1 MEEENVRIKLER
13 HIWPDERAN
22 RRRKKIFVSTVI
34 IAIVLSFGIGWLFG
48 TFLQTP
54 ITINNSGKYT
64 RLDAIIETLAN
75 QWYFGKDIEDIQEW
89 LLTNAINGMID
100 LNGDIHTSYMTPEE
114 VRSFN
119 ESIDM
124 GFVGIGVQYYMSADG
139 YPVVE
144 RVFKNS
150 PAEEFGV
157 MPGDIIF
164 TVDGVDIQGFE
175 TEEIAS
181 RVKGEAGTKVVI
193 EFIRAGAI
201 VKIEIIRGLVKNS
214 AFGQI
219 LSGNIGYLE
228 IYQFGSSTTQE
239 VVGYLNDMKDRN
251 VSKLIIDLRD
261 NGGGYLNTLIG
272 ISSLLLPKDT
282 VVIRQ
287 EYKDGKTEIGKTLG
301 GQMTNFK
308 DIVILVNGNTAS
320 ASEVLTAALQEQAD
334 HIIVVGTQTYGKGTV
349 QITRPFADGSALKFT
364 SAQWKSPNGKAIHG
378 VGITPDIVIELHPVF
393 YFDKIVLD
401 EGVTFGFDQVDRS
414 VALAQLALDFLG
426 YSVDRTD
433 GYFDQS
439 TVDAIIKFRAD
450 YKLEESGRLDKKALQ
465 VLSTEVIRYWFTNR
479 SQLDTQLQKAI
490 ELINE

>member
-13 HIWPDERAN
+13 HVWPDERAM
-22 RRRKKIFVSTVI
+22 RKRKKIFVSTVI

-48 TFLQTP
+48 SFLQTP
-54 ITINNSGKYT
+54 ITVNNSGKYT
-64 RLDAIIETLAN
+64 RLDAIIETLSA
-75 QWYFGKDIEDIQEW
+75 QWYFGKDVESLEKW
-89 LLTNAINGMID
+89 LIDNAINGMID
-100 LNGDIHTSYMTPEE
+100 LNGDIHTKYMTPEE

-119 ESIDM
+119 DSIDM

-139 YPVVE
+139 YPIVE

-150 PAEEFGV
+150 PAEAFGV
-157 MPGDIIF
+157 MPGDIIY
-164 TVDGVDIQGFE
+164 TVDGVDIKGFE

-181 RVKGEAGTKVVI
+181 RVKGKEGTTVVI
-193 EFIRAGAI
+193 EFLRAGAI
-201 VKIEIIRGLVKNS
+201 VKKEIIRGLVKNS

-219 LSGNIGYLE
+219 LNGNVGYLE

-239 VVGYLNDMKDRN
+239 VVNYLNDMKAKN
-251 VSKLIIDLRD
+251 VTKLVIDLRD

-287 EYKDGKTEIGKTLG
+287 EYKDGSSEVGKTLG
-301 GQMTNFK
+301 GQMTNFT

-320 ASEVLTAALQEQAD
+320 ASEVLTAALQEQAG
-334 HIIVVGTQTYGKGTV
+334 IKVVGVQTYGKGTV
-349 QITRPFADGSALKFT
+349 QITRPFSDGSALKFT
-364 SAQWKSPNGKAIHG
+364 TAQWMSPNGKAIHG
-378 VGITPDIVIELHPVF
+378 VGITPDYIVQLHPVF

-401 EGVTFGFDQVDRS
+401 EDVTYGLDQVDES
-414 VALAQLALDFLG
+414 VELAQLALDFLG
-426 YSVDRTD
+426 YSVSRTD

-439 TVDAIIKFRAD
+439 TVDAIVKFKSD
-450 YKLEESGRLDKKALQ
+450 YALENSERLDKKTLQ
-465 VLSTEVIRYWFTNR
+465 VLSTEIIRYWFTNR
-479 SQLDTQLQKAI
+479 SNLDTQLQKAL

>member
-48 TFLQTP
+48 SFLQTP

-64 RLDAIIETLAN
+64 RLDAIIETLGN
-75 QWYFGKDIEDIQEW
+75 QWYFGKDVENIEDW

-100 LNGDIHTSYMTPEE
+100 LNGDIHTSYMTAEE
-114 VRSFN
+114 VKAFN
-119 ESIDM
+119 DSIDM

-150 PAEEFGV
+150 PAEEYGV
-157 MPGDIIF
+157 MPGDIIY

-175 TEEIAS
+175 TEEIAN
-181 RVKGEAGTKVVI
+181 RVKGEEGTKVTI
-193 EFIRAGAI
+193 EFLRAGTI
-201 VKIEIIRGLVKNS
+201 VKKEIIRGLVKNS

-219 LSGNIGYLE
+219 LDGNVGYLE

-239 VVGYLNDMKDRN
+239 VVNYLNDMKDKN

-287 EYKDGKTEIGKTLG
+287 EYKDGKTEIGKTVG
-301 GQMTNFK
+301 GQMTNFTN
-308 DIVILVNGNTAS
+308 IVILVNGNTAS
-320 ASEVLTAALQEQAD
+320 ASEVLTAALQEQAG
-334 HIIVVGTQTYGKGTV
+334 IKVIGTQTYGKGTV

-364 SAQWKSPNGKAIHG
+364 SAQWMSPNGKAIHG
-378 VGITPDIVIELHPVF
+378 EGITPDFIVELHPVF
-393 YFDKIVLD
+393 YYDKIVLD
-401 EGVTFGFDQVDRS
+401 EGVTYGFDQVDDS
-414 VALAQLALDFLG
+414 IALAQLSLDFLG
-426 YSVDRTD
+426 YLVNRTD
-433 GYFDQS
+433 GYFDAS
-439 TVDAIIKFRAD
+439 TVNAMIQFRSD
-450 YKLEESGRLDKKALQ
+450 YNLEASERLDKQALQ
-465 VLSTEVIRYWFTNR
+465 VLTTEVIRFWFTNR
-479 SQLDTQLQKAI
+479 AQLDTQLQKAL

>member
-13 HIWPDERAN
+13 HIWPDEKAN
-22 RRRKKIFVSTVI
+22 RKRKKIFVSTVI

-48 TFLQTP
+48 SFLQTP

-64 RLDAIIETLAN
+64 RLDAIIETLSA
-75 QWYFGKDIEDIQEW
+75 QWYFGKDVEDLETW
-89 LLTNAINGMID
+89 LIDNAINGMID
-100 LNGDIHTSYMTPEE
+100 LNGDIHTDYMTAEE
-114 VRSFN
+114 VKQFN
-119 ESIDM
+119 DSIDM
-124 GFVGIGVQYYMSADG
+124 GFVGIGVQYYMSGDG

-150 PAEEFGV
+150 PAEAFGV
-157 MPGDIIF
+157 MPGDIIY
-164 TVDGVDIQGFE
+164 TVDGVDIKGLE

-181 RVKGEAGTKVVI
+181 RVKGEEGTTVVI
-193 EFIRAGAI
+193 EFLRAGAI
-201 VKIEIIRGLVKNS
+201 VKKEIVRGLVKNS

-219 LSGNIGYLE
+219 LADNIGYLE

-239 VVGYLNDMKDRN
+239 VVNYLNDMKDKN

-261 NGGGYLNTLIG
+261 NGGGYLNTLVG

-287 EYKDGKTEIGKTLG
+287 EYKDGTSEIGKTLG
-301 GQMTNFK
+301 GQMTNFT
-308 DIVILVNGNTAS
+308 DIVILVNANTAS
-320 ASEVLTAALQEQAD
+320 ASEVLTAALQEQAG
-334 HIIVVGTQTYGKGTV
+334 IKVVGVKTYGKGTV

-364 SAQWKSPNGKAIHG
+364 TAQWMSPNGNAING
-378 VGITPDIVIELHPVF
+378 VGITPDYIVELHPVF

-401 EGVTFGFDQVDRS
+401 EDVTYGLDQVDES
-414 VALAQLALDFLG
+414 IELAQLALDFLG
-426 YSVDRTD
+426 YDVSRTD

-439 TVDAIIKFRAD
+439 TVDAIVKFRSD
-450 YKLEESGRLDKKALQ
+450 YTLEPSDRLDKKALQ
-465 VLSTEVIRYWFTNR
+465 VLSTEIIRFWFTNR
-479 SQLDTQLQKAI
+479 ANLDTQLQKAI

>member
-13 HIWPDERAN
+13 HVWPDERAM
-22 RRRKKIFVSTVI
+22 RKRKKIFVSTVI

-48 TFLQTP
+48 SFLQTP
-54 ITINNSGKYT
+54 ITVNNSGKYT
-64 RLDAIIETLAN
+64 RLDAIIETLSA
-75 QWYFGKDIEDIQEW
+75 QWYFGKDVESLEKW
-89 LLTNAINGMID
+89 LLDNAINGMID
-100 LNGDIHTSYMTPEE
+100 LNGDIHTKYMTPEE

-119 ESIDM
+119 DSIDM

-150 PAEEFGV
+150 PAEAFGV
-157 MPGDIIF
+157 MPGDIIY
-164 TVDGVDIQGFE
+164 TVDGVDIKGFE

-181 RVKGEAGTKVVI
+181 RVKGKEGTTVVI
-193 EFIRAGAI
+193 EFLRAGTV
-201 VKIEIIRGLVKNS
+201 VKKEIIRGLVKNS

-219 LSGNIGYLE
+219 LSGNVGYLE

-239 VVGYLNDMKDRN
+239 VVNYLNDMKAKN
-251 VSKLIIDLRD
+251 VTKLVIDLRD

-287 EYKDGKTEIGKTLG
+287 EYKDGKSEIGKTLG
-301 GQMTNFK
+301 GQMTNFT

-320 ASEVLTAALQEQAD
+320 ASEVLTAALQEQAG
-334 HIIVVGTQTYGKGTV
+334 IKVVGVQTYGKGTV

-364 SAQWKSPNGKAIHG
+364 TAQWMSPNGKAIHG
-378 VGITPDIVIELHPVF
+378 VGITPDYIVELHPVF
-393 YFDKIVLD
+393 YFDKIVLE
-401 EGVTFGFDQVDRS
+401 EGVTYGLDQVDES
-414 VALAQLALDFLG
+414 VELAQVALDFLG
-426 YSVDRTD
+426 YSVSRTD

-439 TVDAIIKFRAD
+439 TVEAIVKFRSD
-450 YKLEESGRLDKKALQ
+450 YALEDSVRLDKKSLQ

-479 SQLDTQLQKAI
+479 SNLDTQLQKAL

>member
-13 HIWPDERAN
+13 HVWPDERAT
-22 RRRKKIFVSTVI
+22 RKRKKIFVSTVI

-48 TFLQTP
+48 SFLQTP
-54 ITINNSGKYT
+54 ITVNNSGKYT
-64 RLDAIIETLAN
+64 RLDAIIETLSA
-75 QWYFGKDIEDIQEW
+75 QWYFGKDVESLEKW
-89 LLTNAINGMID
+89 LLDNAINGMID
-100 LNGDIHTSYMTPEE
+100 LNGDIHTKYMTPEE

-119 ESIDM
+119 DSIDM

-150 PAEEFGV
+150 PAEAFGV
-157 MPGDIIF
+157 MPGDIIY
-164 TVDGVDIQGFE
+164 TVDGVDIKGFE

-181 RVKGEAGTKVVI
+181 RVKGKEGTTVVI
-193 EFIRAGAI
+193 EFLRAGAI
-201 VKIEIIRGLVKNS
+201 VKKEIIRGLVKNS

-219 LSGNIGYLE
+219 LTGNVGYLE
-228 IYQFGSSTTQE
+228 VYQFGSSTTQE
-239 VVGYLNDMKDRN
+239 VVNYLNDMKAKN
-251 VSKLIIDLRD
+251 VTKLVIDLRD

-287 EYKDGKTEIGKTLG
+287 EYKDGRSEIGKTLG
-301 GQMTNFK
+301 GQMTNFT

-320 ASEVLTAALQEQAD
+320 ASEVLTAALQEQAG
-334 HIIVVGTQTYGKGTV
+334 IKVVGVQTYGKGTV
-349 QITRPFADGSALKFT
+349 QITRPFSDGSALKFT
-364 SAQWKSPNGKAIHG
+364 TAQWMSPNGKAIHG
-378 VGITPDIVIELHPVF
+378 VGITPDYIVQLHPVF
-393 YFDKIVLD
+393 YFDKIVLE
-401 EGVTFGFDQVDRS
+401 EGVTYGLDQVDES
-414 VALAQLALDFLG
+414 VELAQLALDFLG
-426 YSVDRTD
+426 YSVSRTD

-439 TVDAIIKFRAD
+439 TVEAIVKFRSD
-450 YKLEESGRLDKKALQ
+450 YALEDSERLDKKSLQ

-479 SQLDTQLQKAI
+479 SNLDTQLQKAL

>member
-13 HIWPDERAN
+13 HVWPDEKAN
-22 RRRKKIFVSTVI
+22 RKRKKIFVSTVI

-54 ITINNSGKYT
+54 ITVNNSGKYT
-64 RLDAIIETLAN
+64 RLDAIIETLSA
-75 QWYFGKDIEDIQEW
+75 QWYFGKDVEDLETW
-89 LLTNAINGMID
+89 LLDNAINGMID
-100 LNGDIHTSYMTPEE
+100 LNGDIHTDYMTAEE
-114 VRSFN
+114 VKQFN
-119 ESIDM
+119 DSIDM
-124 GFVGIGVQYYMSADG
+124 GFVGIGVQYYMSGDG

-150 PAEEFGV
+150 PAEAFGV
-157 MPGDIIF
+157 MPGDIIY
-164 TVDGVDIQGFE
+164 TVDGVDVKGME

-181 RVKGEAGTKVVI
+181 RVKGEEGTTVII
-193 EFIRAGAI
+193 EFLRAGAV
-201 VKIEIIRGLVKNS
+201 VKKEIIRGLVKNS

-219 LSGNIGYLE
+219 LTGNVGYLE

-239 VVGYLNDMKDRN
+239 VVTYLNDMQEKN

-282 VVIRQ
+282 IVIRQ
-287 EYKDGKTEIGKTLG
+287 EYKDGTSEIGKTLG

-308 DIVILVNGNTAS
+308 DIVILVNANTAS
-320 ASEVLTAALQEQAD
+320 ASEVLTAALQEQAG
-334 HIIVVGTQTYGKGTV
+334 IKVIGVQTYGKGTV

-364 SAQWKSPNGKAIHG
+364 TAQWKTPNGNAIHG
-378 VGITPDIVIELHPVF
+378 VGITPDFIVELHPVF
-393 YFDKIVLD
+393 YFDKIVLED
-401 EGVTFGFDQVDRS
+401 DVTYGLDQVDES
-414 VALAQLALDFLG
+414 VELAQLALDFLG
-426 YSVDRTD
+426 YTVNRMD

-439 TVDAIIKFRAD
+439 TVDAIVKFKAD
-450 YKLEESGRLDKKALQ
+450 YALEESERLDKKTLQ
-465 VLSTEVIRYWFTNR
+465 VLSTEIIRFWFTNR
-479 SQLDTQLQKAI
+479 STLDSQLQKAL

>member
-13 HIWPDERAN
+13 HIWPDEKVN
-22 RRRKKIFVSTVI
+22 RKRKKIFVSTVI

-48 TFLQTP
+48 SFLQTP

-64 RLDAIIETLAN
+64 RLDAIVETLSA
-75 QWYFGKDIEDIQEW
+75 QWYFGKDVEDLETW
-89 LLTNAINGMID
+89 LIDNAINGMID
-100 LNGDIHTSYMTPEE
+100 LNGDIHTSYLTAEE
-114 VRSFN
+114 VKQFN
-119 ESIDM
+119 DSIDM

-150 PAEEFGV
+150 PAEAFGV
-157 MPGDIIF
+157 MPGDIIYI
-164 TVDGVDIQGFE
+164 VDGVDVKGME

-181 RVKGEAGTKVVI
+181 RVKGEEGTTVVIDFLRAGT
-193 EFIRAGAI
+193 I
-201 VKIEIIRGLVKNS
+201 VRKEIVRGLVKNS

-219 LSGNIGYLE
+219 LTGNIGYLE

-239 VVGYLNDMKDRN
+239 VVNYLNDMKDKN
-251 VSKLIIDLRD
+251 VSKLVIDLRD
-261 NGGGYLNTLIG
+261 NGGGYLNTLVG

-287 EYKDGKTEIGKTLG
+287 EYKDGSSEIGRTLG
-301 GQMTNFK
+301 GQMTNFT

-320 ASEVLTAALQEQAD
+320 ASEVLTAALQEQAG
-334 HIIVVGTQTYGKGTV
+334 IKVVGVKTYGKGTV

-364 SAQWKSPNGKAIHG
+364 TAQWMSPNGNAIDG
-378 VGITPDIVIELHPVF
+378 VGITPDYIVELHPVF

-401 EGVTFGFDQVDRS
+401 EGVTYGLDQVDES
-414 VALAQLALDFLG
+414 IELAQLALDFLG
-426 YSVDRTD
+426 YAVNRTD

-439 TVDAIIKFRAD
+439 TVDAIVQFRSD
-450 YKLEESGRLDKKALQ
+450 YALEESQSLDKKALQ

-479 SQLDTQLQKAI
+479 ASLDTQLQKAL

>member
-13 HIWPDERAN
+13 HVWPDEKATRK
-22 RRRKKIFVSTVI
+22 RKKIFVSTVI

-48 TFLQTP
+48 SFLQTP
-54 ITINNSGKYT
+54 ITIDNSGKYT
-64 RLDAIIETLAN
+64 RLDAIIETLSA
-75 QWYFGKDIEDIQEW
+75 QWYFGKDVAEIEAW
-89 LLTNAINGMID
+89 LLDNAINGMID
-100 LNGDIHTSYMTPEE
+100 LNGDIHTDYMTAEE
-114 VRSFN
+114 VKQFN
-119 ESIDM
+119 DSIDM
-124 GFVGIGVQYYMSADG
+124 GFVGIGVQYYMSGDG

-150 PAEEFGV
+150 PAEAFGV

-164 TVDGVDIQGFE
+164 TVDGVDIKGME
-175 TEEIAS
+175 TEDIAS
-181 RVKGEAGTKVVI
+181 RVKGEEGTTVVI
-193 EFIRAGAI
+193 EFLRAGAI
-201 VKIEIIRGLVKNS
+201 VKKEIIRGLVKNS

-239 VVGYLNDMKDRN
+239 VITYLNDMKDKN

-261 NGGGYLNTLIG
+261 NGGGYLNTLVG

-287 EYKDGKTEIGKTLG
+287 EYKDGTSEIGKTLG

-308 DIVILVNGNTAS
+308 DIVILVNANTAS
-320 ASEVLTAALQEQAD
+320 ASEVLTAALQEQAG
-334 HIIVVGTQTYGKGTV
+334 IKVVGVQTYGKGTV

-364 SAQWKSPNGKAIHG
+364 TAQWMSPNGNAIHG
-378 VGITPDIVIELHPVF
+378 VGITPDYIVELHPVF

-401 EGVTFGFDQVDRS
+401 DDVTYGLDQVDES
-414 VALAQLALDFLG
+414 VELAQLALDFLG
-426 YSVDRTD
+426 YDVNRMD

-439 TVDAIIKFRAD
+439 TVDAIVKFRSD
-450 YKLEESGRLDKKALQ
+450 YALEESERLDKKALQ
-465 VLSTEVIRYWFTNR
+465 VLSTEIIRFWFTNR
-479 SQLDTQLQKAI
+479 AILDTQLQKAL

>member
-13 HIWPDERAN
+13 HVWPDEKAN
-22 RRRKKIFVSTVI
+22 RKRKKIFVSTVI

-54 ITINNSGKYT
+54 ITVNNSGKYT
-64 RLDAIIETLAN
+64 RLDAIIETLSA
-75 QWYFGKDIEDIQEW
+75 QWYFGKDVEDLETW
-89 LLTNAINGMID
+89 LLDNAINGMID
-100 LNGDIHTSYMTPEE
+100 LNGDIHTDYMTAEE
-114 VRSFN
+114 VAQFN
-119 ESIDM
+119 DSIDM
-124 GFVGIGVQYYMSADG
+124 GFVGIGVQYYMSGDG

-150 PAEEFGV
+150 PAEAFGV

-164 TVDGVDIQGFE
+164 TVDGVDVKGME

-181 RVKGEAGTKVVI
+181 RVKGEEGTTVII
-193 EFIRAGAI
+193 EFLRAGAV
-201 VKIEIIRGLVKNS
+201 VKKEIIRGLVKNS

-219 LSGNIGYLE
+219 LTGNVGYLE

-239 VVGYLNDMKDRN
+239 VVTYLNDMQEKN

-282 VVIRQ
+282 IVIRQ
-287 EYKDGKTEIGKTLG
+287 EYKDGTSEIGKTLG

-308 DIVILVNGNTAS
+308 DIVILVNANTAS
-320 ASEVLTAALQEQAD
+320 ASEVLTAALQEQAG
-334 HIIVVGTQTYGKGTV
+334 IKVIGVQTYGKGTV

-364 SAQWKSPNGKAIHG
+364 TAQWKTPNGNAIHG
-378 VGITPDIVIELHPVF
+378 VGITPDFIVELHPVF
-393 YFDKIVLD
+393 YFDKIVLED
-401 EGVTFGFDQVDRS
+401 DVTYGLDQVDES
-414 VALAQLALDFLG
+414 VELAQLALDFLG
-426 YSVDRTD
+426 YTVNRMD

-439 TVDAIIKFRAD
+439 TVDAIVKFKAD
-450 YKLEESGRLDKKALQ
+450 YALEESERLDKKTLQ
-465 VLSTEVIRYWFTNR
+465 VLSTEIIRFWFTNR
-479 SQLDTQLQKAI
+479 STLDSQLQKAL

>member
-13 HIWPDERAN
+13 HIWPDEKAN

-48 TFLQTP
+48 SFLQTP

-64 RLDAIIETLAN
+64 RLDAIIETLSA
-75 QWYFGKDIEDIQEW
+75 QWYFGKDVEDLETW
-89 LLTNAINGMID
+89 LIDNAINGMID
-100 LNGDIHTSYMTPEE
+100 LNGDIHTDYMTAEE
-114 VRSFN
+114 VKQFN
-119 ESIDM
+119 DSIDM
-124 GFVGIGVQYYMSADG
+124 GFVGIGVQYYMSGDG

-150 PAEEFGV
+150 PAEAFGV
-157 MPGDIIF
+157 MPGDIIY
-164 TVDGVDIQGFE
+164 TVDGVDIKGLE

-181 RVKGEAGTKVVI
+181 RVKGEEGTTVVI
-193 EFIRAGAI
+193 EFLRAGAI
-201 VKIEIIRGLVKNS
+201 VKKEIVRGLVKNS

-219 LSGNIGYLE
+219 LADNIGYLE

-239 VVGYLNDMKDRN
+239 VVNYLNDMKDKN

-261 NGGGYLNTLIG
+261 NGGGYLNTLVG

-287 EYKDGKTEIGKTLG
+287 EYKDGTSEIGKTLG
-301 GQMTNFK
+301 GQMTNFT
-308 DIVILVNGNTAS
+308 DIVILVNANTAS
-320 ASEVLTAALQEQAD
+320 ASEVLTAALQEQAG
-334 HIIVVGTQTYGKGTV
+334 IKVVGVKTYGKGTV

-364 SAQWKSPNGKAIHG
+364 TAQWMSPNGNAING
-378 VGITPDIVIELHPVF
+378 VGITPDYIVELHPVF

-401 EGVTFGFDQVDRS
+401 EDVTYGLDQVDES
-414 VALAQLALDFLG
+414 IELAQLALDFLG
-426 YSVDRTD
+426 YDVSRTD

-439 TVDAIIKFRAD
+439 TVDAIVKFRSD
-450 YKLEESGRLDKKALQ
+450 YTLEPSDRLDKKALQ
-465 VLSTEVIRYWFTNR
+465 VLSTEIIRFWFTNR
-479 SQLDTQLQKAI
+479 ANLDTQLQKAI

>member
-13 HIWPDERAN
+13 HIWPDEKAN
-22 RRRKKIFVSTVI
+22 RKRKKIFVSTII

-48 TFLQTP
+48 SFLQTP

-64 RLDAIIETLAN
+64 RLDAIIETLSA
-75 QWYFGKDIEDIQEW
+75 QWYFGKDVEDLETW
-89 LLTNAINGMID
+89 LIDNAINGMID
-100 LNGDIHTSYMTPEE
+100 LNGDIHTDYMTAEE
-114 VRSFN
+114 VKQFN
-119 ESIDM
+119 DSIDM
-124 GFVGIGVQYYMSADG
+124 GFVGIGVQYYMSGDG

-150 PAEEFGV
+150 PAEAFGV
-157 MPGDIIF
+157 MPGDIIY
-164 TVDGVDIQGFE
+164 TVDGVDIKGLE

-181 RVKGEAGTKVVI
+181 RVKGEEGTTVVI
-193 EFIRAGAI
+193 EFLRAGAI
-201 VKIEIIRGLVKNS
+201 VKKEIVRGLVKNS

-219 LSGNIGYLE
+219 LADNIGYLE

-239 VVGYLNDMKDRN
+239 VVNYLNDMKDKN

-261 NGGGYLNTLIG
+261 NGGGYLNTLVG

-287 EYKDGKTEIGKTLG
+287 EYKDGTSEIGKTLG
-301 GQMTNFK
+301 GQMTNFT
-308 DIVILVNGNTAS
+308 DIVILVNANTAS
-320 ASEVLTAALQEQAD
+320 ASEVLTAALQEQAG
-334 HIIVVGTQTYGKGTV
+334 IKVVGVKTYGKGTV

-364 SAQWKSPNGKAIHG
+364 TAQWMSPNGNAING
-378 VGITPDIVIELHPVF
+378 VGITPDYIVELHPVF

-401 EGVTFGFDQVDRS
+401 EDVTYGLDQVDES
-414 VALAQLALDFLG
+414 IELAQLALDFLG
-426 YSVDRTD
+426 YDVSRTD

-439 TVDAIIKFRAD
+439 TVDAIVKFRSD
-450 YKLEESGRLDKKALQ
+450 YTLEPSDRLDKKALQ
-465 VLSTEVIRYWFTNR
+465 VLSTEIIRFWFTNR
-479 SQLDTQLQKAI
+479 ANLDTQLQKAI

>member
-13 HIWPDERAN
+13 HVWPDERAM
-22 RRRKKIFVSTVI
+22 RKRKKIFVSTVI

-48 TFLQTP
+48 SFLQTP
-54 ITINNSGKYT
+54 ITVNNSGKYT
-64 RLDAIIETLAN
+64 RLDAIIETLSA
-75 QWYFGKDIEDIQEW
+75 QWYFGKDVESLEKW
-89 LLTNAINGMID
+89 LLDNAINGMID
-100 LNGDIHTSYMTPEE
+100 LNGDIHTKYMTPEE

-119 ESIDM
+119 DSIDM

-150 PAEEFGV
+150 PAEAFGV
-157 MPGDIIF
+157 MPGDIIY
-164 TVDGVDIQGFE
+164 TVDGVDIKGFE

-181 RVKGEAGTKVVI
+181 RVKGKEGTTVVI
-193 EFIRAGAI
+193 EFLRAGTV
-201 VKIEIIRGLVKNS
+201 VKKEIIRGLVKNS

-219 LSGNIGYLE
+219 LSGNVGYLE

-239 VVGYLNDMKDRN
+239 VVNYLNDMKAKN
-251 VSKLIIDLRD
+251 VTKLVIDLRD

-287 EYKDGKTEIGKTLG
+287 EYKDGKSEIGKTLG
-301 GQMTNFK
+301 GQMTNFT

-320 ASEVLTAALQEQAD
+320 ASEVLTAALQEQAG
-334 HIIVVGTQTYGKGTV
+334 IKVVGVQTYGKGTV

-364 SAQWKSPNGKAIHG
+364 TAQWMSPNGKAIHG
-378 VGITPDIVIELHPVF
+378 VGITPDYIVELHPVF
-393 YFDKIVLD
+393 YFDKIVLE
-401 EGVTFGFDQVDRS
+401 EGVTYGLDQVDES
-414 VALAQLALDFLG
+414 VELAQLALDFLG
-426 YSVDRTD
+426 YSVSRTD

-439 TVDAIIKFRAD
+439 TVEAIVKFRSD
-450 YKLEESGRLDKKALQ
+450 YALEDSVRLDKKSLQ

-479 SQLDTQLQKAI
+479 SNLDTQLQKAL